1 MKATSRG
8 ARSSSTVEECARE
21 LMETTLLVVRIVRAE
36 VRRRRP
42 ANLTVTQLRMLSFF
56 ERNPGAALFD
66 VAEYLG
72 LGAPTASKLA
82 QSLVRRGFVMRRVAP
97 ADRRRKM
104 FHVTTRG
111 AVGLNKAYGATRRH
125 LAALLRSLPASERV
139 QLTRAMIR
147 LRPVVTPTVRHGR
160 GAERSFS
167 EKVLNR

>member
-1 MKATSRG
+1 MKATTRPR
-8 ARSSSTVEECARE
+8 RSSDSVETCARE

-42 ANLTVTQLRMLSFF
+42 ANLTVTQVRMLSFF
-56 ERNPGAALFD
+56 ERNPGAALLD
-66 VAEYLG
+66 VAEHLG

-82 QSLVRRGFVMRRVAP
+82 HTLVRRGFVMRRVAP

-104 FHVTTRG
+104 FQVTPRG
-111 AVGLNKAYGATRRH
+111 AAGLNKAYGATRRH
-125 LAALLRSLPASERV
+125 LAALLTALPASERM

-160 GAERSFS
+160 GAQRSSS
-167 EKVLNR
+167 EKVPNR